1 MRAEIIKIEVTPD
14 VVWAL
19 LGGIG
24 GGVKVFFQWTKKFP
38 NNIKEGAGTLFLN
51 VFISGFSGYMGAVFS
66 SLASVDDK
74 IHVIFAGIF
83 GYLGVTGLDWI
94 AEKLK
99 QN

>member
-1 MRAEIIKIEVTPD
+1 MHKLEIYPD
-14 VVWAL
+14 YAWAL

-24 GGVKVFFQWTKKFP
+24 GSVKVFFQWTKKFP
-38 NNIKEGAGTLFLN
+38 ENMKNGIAVLFLN
-51 VFISGFSGYMGAVFS
+51 VFISGFSGYMGALFS

-99 QN
+99 KN

>member
-1 MRAEIIKIEVTPD
+1 MKAEIIKMEVSPD
-14 VVWAL
+14 ALWVL

-38 NNIKEGAGTLFLN
+38 ENFKEGITVLFLN
-51 VFISGFSGYMGAVFS
+51 VFISGFSGYMGALFA
-66 SLASVDDK
+66 SLASTEDR

-94 AEKLK
+94 AERLK
-99 QN
+99 KN

>member
-1 MRAEIIKIEVTPD
+1 MRNYIETHPDII
-14 VVWAL
+14 WAL
-19 LGGIG
+19 LGGVG

-38 NNIKEGAGTLFLN
+38 ENFKNGAAILILN
-51 VFISGFSGYMGAVFS
+51 VFISGFSGYMGALFS

-74 IHVIFAGIF
+74 VHVVFAGIF

-99 QN
+99 KQ